1 LENIESRDVVI
12 SKPRER
18 PNPAIRALKDL
29 VATLRHFRGGKLGG
43 NTVDPIADVLDDSVR
58 RWTADSD

>member
-1 LENIESRDVVI
+1 
-12 SKPRER
+12 
-18 PNPAIRALKDL
+18 
-29 VATLRHFRGGKLGG
+29 LRHFRGGKLGG